1 MLFLFIKKKK
11 KYQESLMI
19 ENGDSKK
26 ERDDVTKSL
35 DSWTYTSKNSLM
47 YIPEGVA
54 LSDQEIIENSKKTRI
69 INHANTRF
77 TSEALKSIVNKPNS
91 SNDPKQLVLGQHIN
105 VITKIG
111 IDGKEAVKET
121 PSVKGYK
128 FVEPSPSPMPGR
140 FAGDES
146 PMMIWGEI
154 ESTPFRLDP
163 SSTPGKFSGGPEFK
177 IPDIPEREKLALGLE
192 EQANAARRKK
202 KDEALKMMQRNL
214 ASPSRNSPSLSEKYN
229 NMSPAAQRLLSSK
242 LKSTITTPSPLV
254 KTKISTPSPFSAKSS
269 TINSPFL
276 TPTSGSKTSAESIKL
291 NLKRNAAAASDS
303 LTDNLLKLPKTS

>member
-1 MLFLFIKKKK
+1 
-11 KYQESLMI
+11 MI

-47 YIPEGVA
+47 YIPEGVP
-54 LSDQEIIENSKKTRI
+54 LTDQEIIENSKKTRV

-77 TSEALKSIVNKPNS
+77 SSEALKSIVNKPTTSNS
-91 SNDPKQLVLGQHIN
+91 QQQSVIAPHIN

-163 SSTPGKFSGGPEFK
+163 SSTPYTGKFSGGPEFK
-177 IPDIPEREKLALGLE
+177 IPDIPEREKLALSLE

-242 LKSTITTPSPLV
+242 LKSSITTPSPLV
-254 KTKISTPSPFSAKSS
+254 KTKISTPSPFSSKSS

-276 TPTSGSKTSAESIKL
+276 TPTSSSKTSAESIRL
-291 NLKRNAAAASDS
+291 SLKRNSSTSSDS